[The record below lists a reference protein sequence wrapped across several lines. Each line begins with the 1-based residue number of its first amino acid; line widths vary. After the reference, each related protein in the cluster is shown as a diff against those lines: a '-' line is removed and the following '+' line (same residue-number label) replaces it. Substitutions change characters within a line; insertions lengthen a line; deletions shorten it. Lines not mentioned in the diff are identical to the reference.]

1 MATAVPTAA
10 RAFLD
15 VPPRRRPSI
24 PARDLAAGV
33 AMGVGLC
40 AVVLAITAAMESKP
54 PPTPDEPL
62 TVSIGVMAT
71 SEPGSGGGGA
81 PGRAGKAGKR
91 RGRKGATPTSPTSEP
106 ATPQPHA
113 PSSTSTSRV
122 PAISV
127 PSPTWETPG
136 GLPGLGDLGD
146 PAEGTDAGEGEG
158 GTGAGEGNG
167 EGGGGGDGGGD
178 GDGGLGAYRSQL
190 AAWLASHFH
199 VEGSGL
205 GATAL
210 RKLRVRAVLELD
222 DDRVVID
229 YQLTLTGT
237 PAVDEAAKRALEAV
251 KGQPVPAPP
260 AGLGSLQRRIHVVL
274 TCRPDTC
281 D

>member
-1 MATAVPTAA
+1 MVMQQAW
-10 RAFLD
+10 LD
-15 VPPRRRPSI
+15 VPPRRRPAI
-24 PARDLAAGV
+24 PSRDLAAGV

-40 AVVLAITAAMESKP
+40 AVVLAITAGMEQEAP
-54 PPTPDEPL
+54 PLPEEPL
-62 TVSIGVMAT
+62 TVSIGVLAST
-71 SEPGSGGGGA
+71 DARAGGSGGA

-91 RGRKGATPTSPTSEP
+91 SGRKKTASTSSTSEP
-106 ATPQPHA
+106 PTQQQHA
-113 PSSTSTSRV
+113 SSSTSRV

-127 PSPTWETPG
+127 PSPVWETPG

-146 PAEGTDAGEGEG
+146 PSEDAAEGQGEGEG
-158 GTGAGEGNG
+158 GTGDGEGNG
-167 EGGGGGDGGGD
+167 GGGGGE

-210 RKLRVRAVLELD
+210 RKLRVRAVLELS

-229 YQLTLTGT
+229 YRLTPTGT
-237 PAVDEAAKRALEAV
+237 PAVDEAAKRALEEV
-251 KGQPVPAPP
+251 KGQPLPAPP
-260 AGLGSLQRRIHVVL
+260 PGLGSLQRRIHVVL